1 MATRKE
7 ARKGAL
13 KEMLAKRFG
22 KTDKFSSLKKG
33 LNKTKPEGEETKAH
47 ETSETPKFEKGEK
60 D

>member
-1 MATRKE
+1 MATKKE

-33 LNKTKPEGEETKAH
+33 LKMKPEAGETKAH
-47 ETSETPKFEKGEK
+47 EKSESPSFEKGEK